1 MNKIDEAKDAL
12 IQLGLPKQQINDRS
26 ALTLLV
32 LLNLRESTPWS
43 VASKNTVR
51 VHDVI
56 QYASTVFN
64 RTYAENSRETFRRYT
79 LHQFIQ
85 AGIVVNNLDDPD
97 RATNSPDNNYT
108 IADEALDLLRR
119 YGTTSWSGALNEFHS
134 VQEKLIERYD
144 PRLRR
149 VGIDVLLE
157 EDVLFTLSPGS
168 HNELQRDIIR
178 DFRSR
183 FALGFKVIY
192 VGDTAK
198 KMLHVNKSLME
209 TIGIPITEHDKL
221 PDIVLYNKEKQ
232 VIMLIEAVTSHGPVS
247 PKRRLELETI
257 LSKIHMK
264 RIYVSAFP
272 SFTEYKRYATDIAW
286 ETEVWIAS
294 DPEHMIHKNG
304 EKFFTLYE

>member
-1 MNKIDEAKDAL
+1 M
-12 IQLGLPKQQINDRS
+12 
-26 ALTLLV
+26 
-32 LLNLRESTPWS
+32 
-43 VASKNTVR
+43 
-51 VHDVI
+51 
-56 QYASTVFN
+56 
-64 RTYAENSRETFRRYT
+64 
-79 LHQFIQ
+79 
-85 AGIVVNNLDDPD
+85 
-97 RATNSPDNNYT
+97 
-108 IADEALDLLRR
+108 
-119 YGTTSWSGALNEFHS
+119 
-134 VQEKLIERYD
+134 
-144 PRLRR
+144 
-149 VGIDVLLE
+149 LLE